1 MIDNWKMVNVIL
13 AMSGPIE
20 EPKWLL
26 KCLSGP
32 NFEIRQWHG
41 LKASK
46 CGLTCENDLNGR

>member
-1 MIDNWKMVNVIL
+1 MVNVIL